1 MEFVHKSVLFDEAIK
16 ALDLNENKIIV
27 DGTAG
32 GGGHSGEIAKRAKR
46 VISID
51 QDPDAIAV
59 LNERLG
65 DKENVTI
72 VHDNYSN
79 IKNIISNLN
88 IEKIDGLL
96 LDLGVSSFQLDTA
109 ERGFS
114 FHKDAPLDMRMSKS
128 GLSAYDVVNNYDWIK
143 DINTLDFLRDY
154 GKFFNVNYMLDKDIV
169 RRRLDAGI
177 TYTEFSYMIL
187 QALDF
192 KYLHEHNNVDLQ
204 CAGSDQWGNITAGI
218 DLIRKKTGQEV
229 YGFTMPL
236 ILDKFGN
243 KFGKSEGNALWLDKN
258 KTSPYEIYQYLVNT
272 DDSKVV
278 EYLKVFTFLSHEE
291 INKLEEKVK
300 TEPEKREA
308 QKALASEV
316 VRFLHGEEE
325 LQEAIK
331 LTECLFTGNV
341 KELTDEE
348 IEMVFKGMPT
358 IETKE
363 DTIINIM
370 TNNDIASSKREAR
383 EFLSNNAITLD
394 GEIIN
399 DENYIITNNKKN
411 HIIRRGKKKYYLIK
425 IN

>member
-128 GLSAYDVVNNYDWIK
+128 GLSAYDVVNNYDERQLADIIYRYGEEKFSRRIAANIVKARAKKPIETTFELVDIIK
-143 DINTLDFLRDY
+143 SSMPQKAMRDAHPARRTFQAIRIEVNAELDVLKSTLEDAFDILAPGGSIAIITFHSLEDRIVKEQFAKWCQGCTCPKEFPVCVC
-154 GKFFNVNYMLDKDIV
+154 GKKPK
-169 RRRLDAGI
+169 GK
-177 TYTEFSYMIL
+177 T
-187 QALDF
+187 F
-192 KYLHEHNNVDLQ
+192 K
-204 CAGSDQWGNITAGI
+204 SI
-218 DLIRKKTGQEV
+218 
-229 YGFTMPL
+229 
-236 ILDKFGN
+236 
-243 KFGKSEGNALWLDKN
+243 
-258 KTSPYEIYQYLVNT
+258 SP
-272 DDSKVV
+272 SK
-278 EYLKVFTFLSHEE
+278 EE
-291 INKLEEKVK
+291 LEEN
-300 TEPEKREA
+300 PRARSSRLRIFEK
-308 QKALASEV
+308 
-316 VRFLHGEEE
+316 F
-325 LQEAIK
+325 
-331 LTECLFTGNV
+331 
-341 KELTDEE
+341 
-348 IEMVFKGMPT
+348 
-358 IETKE
+358 
-363 DTIINIM
+363 
-370 TNNDIASSKREAR
+370 
-383 EFLSNNAITLD
+383 
-394 GEIIN
+394 
-399 DENYIITNNKKN
+399 
-411 HIIRRGKKKYYLIK
+411 
-425 IN
+425 

>member
-128 GLSAYDVVNNYDWIK
+128 GLSAYDVVNNYDERQLADIIHRYGEEKFSRRIAANIVKARAKKPIETTFELVDIIK
-143 DINTLDFLRDY
+143 SSMPQKAMRDSHPARRTFQAIRIEVNAELDVLKSTLEDAFDILAPGGRIAIITFHSLEDRIVKEQFAKWCQGCTCPKEFPVCVC
-154 GKFFNVNYMLDKDIV
+154 GKKPK
-169 RRRLDAGI
+169 GK
-177 TYTEFSYMIL
+177 T
-187 QALDF
+187 F
-192 KYLHEHNNVDLQ
+192 K
-204 CAGSDQWGNITAGI
+204 SI
-218 DLIRKKTGQEV
+218 
-229 YGFTMPL
+229 
-236 ILDKFGN
+236 
-243 KFGKSEGNALWLDKN
+243 
-258 KTSPYEIYQYLVNT
+258 SP
-272 DDSKVV
+272 SK
-278 EYLKVFTFLSHEE
+278 EE
-291 INKLEEKVK
+291 LEEN
-300 TEPEKREA
+300 PRARSSRLRIFEK
-308 QKALASEV
+308 
-316 VRFLHGEEE
+316 F
-325 LQEAIK
+325 
-331 LTECLFTGNV
+331 
-341 KELTDEE
+341 
-348 IEMVFKGMPT
+348 
-358 IETKE
+358 
-363 DTIINIM
+363 
-370 TNNDIASSKREAR
+370 
-383 EFLSNNAITLD
+383 
-394 GEIIN
+394 
-399 DENYIITNNKKN
+399 
-411 HIIRRGKKKYYLIK
+411 
-425 IN
+425 

>member
-128 GLSAYDVVNNYDWIK
+128 GLSAYDVVNNYDERQLADIIYRYGEEKFSRRIAANIVKARAKKPIETTFELVDIIK
-143 DINTLDFLRDY
+143 SSMPQKAMRDAHPARRTFQAIRIEVNAELDVLKSTLEDAFDILAPCGRIAIITFHSLEDRIVKEQFAKWCQGCTCPKEFPVCVC
-154 GKFFNVNYMLDKDIV
+154 GKKPK
-169 RRRLDAGI
+169 GK
-177 TYTEFSYMIL
+177 T
-187 QALDF
+187 F
-192 KYLHEHNNVDLQ
+192 K
-204 CAGSDQWGNITAGI
+204 SI
-218 DLIRKKTGQEV
+218 
-229 YGFTMPL
+229 
-236 ILDKFGN
+236 
-243 KFGKSEGNALWLDKN
+243 
-258 KTSPYEIYQYLVNT
+258 SP
-272 DDSKVV
+272 SK
-278 EYLKVFTFLSHEE
+278 EE
-291 INKLEEKVK
+291 LEEN
-300 TEPEKREA
+300 PRARSSRLRIFEK
-308 QKALASEV
+308 
-316 VRFLHGEEE
+316 F
-325 LQEAIK
+325 
-331 LTECLFTGNV
+331 
-341 KELTDEE
+341 
-348 IEMVFKGMPT
+348 
-358 IETKE
+358 
-363 DTIINIM
+363 
-370 TNNDIASSKREAR
+370 
-383 EFLSNNAITLD
+383 
-394 GEIIN
+394 
-399 DENYIITNNKKN
+399 
-411 HIIRRGKKKYYLIK
+411 
-425 IN
+425 